1 MAPSQD
7 LAVLSGWVCLLLC
20 KPAATELSL
29 DRGRWV
35 LSFVFFGLAFV
46 LFCFVSAPIR
56 TLDCVMVR
64 DPLLTFQGGTL
75 LHALANSFI
84 STAMP
89 MDYL

>member
-1 MAPSQD
+1 MGLFVALQD
-7 LAVLSGWVCLLLC
+7 LFNSLAHKL
-20 KPAATELSL
+20 PAATELSL

-35 LSFVFFGLAFV
+35 LSVLLFFGLAFV

-64 DPLLTFQGGTL
+64 APLLTPQGGTL

-84 STAMP
+84 STNTV
-89 MDYL
+89 